1 MPNQLS
7 SRLHHLE
14 VMLQQ
19 LNTDLERVR
28 IDCLPRF
35 CYFFRGGARRKRP
48 DAHACSSLSLIYQEK
63 QDKVVLLAEM
73 ADLRENNQ
81 RLQEESLTTTEQLR
95 KFSRLFSNLDK
106 VESNHET
113 HSLTHGADSKRE

>member
-1 MPNQLS
+1 MVFPTFL
-7 SRLHHLE
+7 L
-14 VMLQQ
+14 
-19 LNTDLERVR
+19 
-28 IDCLPRF
+28 
-35 CYFFRGGARRKRP
+35 FFFFFFFFKVLGKGGVYLKRP
-48 DAHACSSLSLIYQEK
+48 YAHACSSLSLLSQEK

-73 ADLRENNQ
+73 ANLRQNNQ

-106 VESNHET
+106 TESNHEA